1 VEDGLRAIRA
11 VVDNQPVTIFQL
23 LLGGSFLGNQHQMAE
38 KLLISI
44 VSVLQRGD
52 PLLGNH
58 QEVDGRLRV
67 NVPESQALRVLEDD
81 VCRDGLVDDLVEDGG
96 PGCGPGGLGLLHLVT
111 HAARQGELR
120 PGMVAKA
127 TTTLLQT
134 SSVIIFI
141 KRIFL
146 KTDLVSGVNFWTNFC
161 IILHGGFN
169 GTLDGR

>member
-67 NVPESQALRVLEDD
+67 NVPEGQALRVLEDD

-120 PGMVAKA
+120 PGLGTVFQLFPV
-127 TTTLLQT
+127 TGYT
-134 SSVIIFI
+134 SQ
-141 KRIFL
+141 
-146 KTDLVSGVNFWTNFC
+146 
-161 IILHGGFN
+161 IILLN
-169 GTLDGR
+169 SLDLLTPIWANQTCTSNVPSTVC